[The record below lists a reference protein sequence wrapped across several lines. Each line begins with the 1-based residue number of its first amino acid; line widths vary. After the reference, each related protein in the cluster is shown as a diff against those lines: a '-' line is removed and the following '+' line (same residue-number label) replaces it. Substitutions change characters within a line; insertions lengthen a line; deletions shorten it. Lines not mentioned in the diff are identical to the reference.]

1 MKIFENNSIFY
12 VKTLALYGVLLAILY
27 YPSMQQEQN
36 ESNCKFALADDSVSS
51 VADLCS
57 SSGNELYNFGKH
69 ISLIKRSQVMEAEF
83 HKSTKV
89 FMNDKKKLEGMKQLL
104 VEVKDEKGRFSN
116 YLSDLYRVQNASL
129 NNKHSRKVTW
139 KKNKYLSQNVNL
151 ESVQRQRKAMR
162 YHSEVLRHAIRTLK
176 FMIGRIEKLSISES
190 FSGSL

>member
-36 ESNCKFALADDSVSS
+36 EANYRFALADGTVSS
-51 VADLCS
+51 VVDLGS

-69 ISLIKRSQVMEAEF
+69 ISLIKRSQVMESEF
-83 HKSTKV
+83 HKSTKA
-89 FMNDKKKLEGMKQLL
+89 FINDKKKLEAMKQLL
-104 VEVKDEKGRFSN
+104 VEVKDEKDRFSN
-116 YLSDLYRVQNASL
+116 YLSSLYRAQSVSL

-139 KKNKYLSQNVNL
+139 KKNKYVSKNVNL

-176 FMIGRIEKLSISES
+176 FMIGRIEKLFIDES
-190 FSGSL
+190 FSEIS